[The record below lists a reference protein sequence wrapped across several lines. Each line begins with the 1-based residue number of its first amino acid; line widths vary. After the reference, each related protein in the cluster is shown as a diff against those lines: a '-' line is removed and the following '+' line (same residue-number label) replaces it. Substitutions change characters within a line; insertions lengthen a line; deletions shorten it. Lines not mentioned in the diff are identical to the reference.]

1 MKKTIST
8 LCVLVIYQWAIAQH
22 QLTISSGYG
31 VSSTLCGNR
40 KVYTWGNNQQQIP
53 AVTGILGNG
62 STAALL
68 SIPTEVVFP
77 VSGGV
82 NIKQISSGGGS
93 HFLAVDCNGNVWS
106 WGSNLS
112 GQLGNGNT
120 TTTTLPALVKPG
132 NGPSANV
139 VTNAGTVSAL
149 SQVTS
154 VCGGMSS
161 SFAILDD
168 RRLLSWGCN
177 SVNCNPD
184 ASGILGSGTTVDRS
198 TPGFVLSG
206 STNQPLTGVL
216 QVQAGDNVA
225 YALVDDNSELGTG
238 IVYSWGNGQSGSLGR
253 NANGTGNSRTLFQVQ
268 SSVAFPVRKL
278 DGSALDNIVAISAG
292 AVFCLALDS
301 DGYVWAWGNGGWGG
315 CTGQGLTISH
325 SDPRRVIKG
334 NVTGAGTDGTY
345 LLARSIG
352 GGQGFAMAVTLDGK
366 PVAWGNNG
374 GPVGGFLGNGGTLSY
389 SYPVYVLN
397 NGQTEPHSDVVS
409 VNKGVL
415 NGFYQRADG
424 SIWAWGGNS
433 KGELGIGNTTDQ
445 LKAVP
450 FSPPMGCSILDPF
463 PYANIFPKDTIVC
476 ASRLYSNNPIKLDPK
491 FAISPSL
498 APKYSIA
505 WYRYNVPIPN
515 TSGTISTKGVTYNAN
530 QEGIYRVEINYT
542 GTNGPCLSYTKA
554 ISETVINTFP
564 QTFTAP
570 SNLQYCSSSAIVHVN
585 STSTT
590 SPVYKWYPNTSSQ
603 NSIGSSS
610 SSGDVT
616 LDVSNVTAASN
627 GDKIVYVEEK
637 LSASGRVTPA
647 IDPST
652 TFVSQPSGNVSGNTG
667 NDMYF
672 TVHQNLTIDTISIQV
687 QTITGSYATAN
698 FQFKVY
704 GTTQSCGGKLVA
716 DRTNIIASGPTIAT
730 IVTTSMSTIK
740 IPVNI
745 SLIGR
750 STGIGYFIGI
760 TTNLNGSFRR
770 YNGIPAFTYSGNDM
784 SVSNTPMV
792 DNVNGNTIKVYGSDE
807 GDCYPN
813 PGTFGSFFNWQ
824 FTTGQK
830 YCDRVP
836 VVLKQCTITGQ
847 DDEDNISSTLMVAP
861 NPFKE
866 YFLLEVQNTNKLQ
879 VYNASG
885 ELIEEQIAL
894 NEGRI
899 TLGQNWSKG
908 LYLIQLTGNGTFNKI
923 KVIKED

>member
-1 MKKTIST
+1 MKITIST
-8 LCVLVIYQWAIAQH
+8 LCVLVICQLAIAQN

-53 AVTGILGNG
+53 EVTGILGNG

-68 SIPTEVVFP
+68 STPTEVVFP

-120 TTTTLPALVKPG
+120 TTTTLPTLVKPG

-139 VTNAGTVSAL
+139 ITNAGTVSAL
-149 SQVTS
+149 SQVSS
-154 VCGGMSS
+154 VCGGMSN
-161 SFAILDD
+161 SFAILNDT
-168 RRLLSWGCN
+168 RLLSWGCN
-177 SVNCNPD
+177 STNCNPD
-184 ASGILGSGTTVDRS
+184 ASGMLGSRTTVNRS

-206 STNQPLTGVL
+206 STFQPLTGVL

-225 YALVDDNSELGTG
+225 YALVDDSSGQGTG
-238 IVYSWGNGQSGSLGR
+238 IVYSWGNGQNGTLGR

-292 AVFCLALDS
+292 AVFCLALDAN
-301 DGYVWAWGNGGWGG
+301 GYVWAWGNGGWGG

-374 GPVGGFLGNGGTLSY
+374 GPGGFLGNGATLSY
-389 SYPVYVLN
+389 PYPVYVLN
-397 NGQTEPHSDVVS
+397 NAQTEPHSDVVS

-415 NGFYQRADG
+415 NGFYQRANG
-424 SIWAWGGNS
+424 SIWAWGENS
-433 KGELGIGNTTDQ
+433 SGELGIGNTTDQ

-450 FSPPMGCSILDPF
+450 FTPPTGCTILDPV

-476 ASRLYSNNPIKLDPK
+476 ASRLYTSNPIKLDPK
-491 FAISPSL
+491 YAIAPSL
-498 APKYSIA
+498 ASNYSVA
-505 WYRYNVPIPN
+505 WYRNDVLIPN

-530 QEGIYRVEINYT
+530 QEGTYRVEINYI
-542 GTNGPCLSYTKA
+542 GTNGPCVPYTKA
-554 ISETVINTFP
+554 ISQMVINTFP
-564 QTFTAP
+564 QTFATP
-570 SNLQYCSSSAIVHVN
+570 SNLEYCNNTAIVHVN

-590 SPVYKWYPNTSSQ
+590 NPTYKWYPNTSSQ

-610 SSGDVT
+610 TSGNVT
-616 LDVSNVTAASN
+616 LDVSSVTAASN

-637 LSASGRVTPA
+637 LSASGLVAPKPLTMGNYE
-647 IDPST
+647 S
-652 TFVSQPSGNVSGNTG
+652 SGIVAGNNTSGSG
-667 NDMYF
+667 NDMLFVAYE
-672 TVHQNLTIDTISIQV
+672 NITIDTISLDASTFSGV
-687 QTITGSYATAN
+687 SVAN
-698 FQFKVY
+698 FQFILY
-704 GTTQSCGGKLVA
+704 ETAYSCGNKLIANRIAPV
-716 DRTNIIASGPTIAT
+716 ASGLLYSTL
-730 IVTTSMSTIK
+730 VSSTSKTYK
-740 IPVNI
+740 VPVGI
-745 SLIGR
+745 SVKG
-750 STGIGYFIGI
+750 SSNGIIYFVGL
-760 TTNLNGSFRR
+760 TSNLNGTIIS
-770 YNGIPAFTYSGNDM
+770 YSGVPQFTYTSSDM
-784 SVSNTPMV
+784 ITSNTPFT
-792 DNVNGNTIKVYGSDE
+792 DNIDGKKIKVFGTDN
-807 GDCYPN
+807 GACYPSA
-813 PGTFGSFFNWQ
+813 GTFGSFFNWQ

-830 YCDRVP
+830 FCDRVP

-847 DDEDNISSTLMVAP
+847 ADEDNISSTLMVAP
-861 NPFKE
+861 NPFKN
-866 YFLLEVQNTNKLQ
+866 YFQLEVPNANKLQ
-879 VYNASG
+879 VYNTSG
-885 ELIEEQIAL
+885 ELIEEHISL

-899 TLGQNWSKG
+899 TIGHNWAKG
-908 LYLIQLTGNGTFNKI
+908 LYLIQLTGNGTSKKI